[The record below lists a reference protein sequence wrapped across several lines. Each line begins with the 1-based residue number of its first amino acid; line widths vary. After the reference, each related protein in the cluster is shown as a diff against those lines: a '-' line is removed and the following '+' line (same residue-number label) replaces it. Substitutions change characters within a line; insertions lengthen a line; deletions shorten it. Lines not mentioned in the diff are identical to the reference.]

1 MDLTQ
6 KKTLKDIDTSNY
18 SDDPENVL
26 AGIIED
32 IPTGALTDQVIP
44 QEVILYDNDSP
55 YLAKSSKYLQ
65 IKLNPEKRQETIAK
79 IESLWKEMYPGYAF
93 TYTDIHKTFLE
104 NNKETLQLSKV
115 LNIYALIALVL
126 ICSGVFG
133 ISWYAVRQRTREIAI
148 RKIHGASTFSIVWL
162 LNRPFFI
169 LIGIAYVITLPLV
182 WWLMQHWLEQFVYRT
197 GYTLGQFLLP
207 LLVVGMVS
215 CITVS
220 IHTLLAAKSDPTQ
233 SMKTE

>member
-1 MDLTQ
+1 MRKDLDPYNYNQ
-6 KKTLKDIDTSNY
+6 KSVEI
-18 SDDPENVL
+18 L
-26 AGIIED
+26 AGIIEN
-32 IPTGALTDQVIP
+32 IPTKSLTNEVTA
-44 QEVILYDNDSP
+44 QEITLYDNAST
-55 YLAKSSKYLQ
+55 YMSQAGKSLQ
-65 IKLNPEKRQETIAK
+65 IKLYPQKRQETIAK